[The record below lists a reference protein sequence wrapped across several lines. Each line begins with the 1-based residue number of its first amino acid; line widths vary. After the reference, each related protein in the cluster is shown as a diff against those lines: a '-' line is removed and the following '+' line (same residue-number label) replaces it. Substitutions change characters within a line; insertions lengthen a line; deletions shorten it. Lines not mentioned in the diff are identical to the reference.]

1 MASRS
6 RVSRFSACRI
16 IATATAHSALKPWAV
31 KLHAYTLDSS
41 TKCASALQQKQVFPQ
56 LLGIALFLGRW
67 RDKGCAPAKPT
78 RPENN
83 LELPFIESQCPN
95 LSVPQPSLSQP
106 GADFAPAREVP
117 SNIA

>member
-1 MASRS
+1 
-6 RVSRFSACRI
+6 VSRFSASRI
-16 IATATAHSALKPWAV
+16 IATAAAHSALKPWAV

-41 TKCASALQQKQVFPQ
+41 IKCASALQQKQVFPQ

-67 RDKGCAPAKPT
+67 HDKGCAPAKPA

-83 LELPFIESQCPN
+83 LELPFIES
-95 LSVPQPSLSQP
+95 PSLSQP

-117 SNIA
+117 SNIARSAARP